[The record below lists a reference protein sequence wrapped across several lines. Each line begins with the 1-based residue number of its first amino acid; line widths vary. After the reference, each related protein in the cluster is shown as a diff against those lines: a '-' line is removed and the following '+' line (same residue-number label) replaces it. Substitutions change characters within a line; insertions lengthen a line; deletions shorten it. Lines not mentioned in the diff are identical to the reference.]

1 MFETNSA
8 NSGVVLRPLSA
19 GQLFDRAIRLYRN
32 HFLTFIGII
41 AISQIPITVA
51 NVLLSVLAPA
61 PDTSAMTREV
71 FGDSAWVGFLQ
82 MTQAAGTSSTFGS
95 LVVSILSWALSLIGA
110 AALTR
115 LAVDAYFGNPGGIL
129 DGYRRLGGGWR
140 SLLGAVFLAIV
151 VSMLLGL
158 WMFVPLVGWFTG
170 PGLIFF
176 YALVVVPFITPV
188 VVVERKKASDGLPRA
203 LELAQRRFWWF
214 IGFMLLLGLFSQ
226 VIVTGPALLLAGGV
240 SALTGETVSPMTSA
254 IIFQTINL
262 LLRLIYLPIQLTCVL
277 LIYLDVRVRSEGLDL
292 ALKAAVDEANP
303 DKTPSPLA
311 IVADAPYPNI
321 GMFPRRTDLSQY
333 FLFTLAV
340 LGIYFALVMV
350 GVMIGVL
357 FSSL

>member
-1 MFETNSA
+1 MFDITTA
-8 NSGVVLRPLSA
+8 KPGGALRPLSA

-51 NVLLSVLAPA
+51 NILLSVLAPA
-61 PDTSAMTREV
+61 PDTSAVTRDV

-82 MTQAAGTSSTFGS
+82 MTQAAGTSSTLGS
-95 LVVSILSWALSLIGA
+95 FVVSILSWALSLIGA

-115 LAVDAYFGNPGGIL
+115 MAVDAYFGNPGGIL
-129 DGYRRLGGGWR
+129 DGYRRLGGRWR
-140 SLLGAVFLAIV
+140 SLLGAVFLAGIV
-151 VSMLLGL
+151 GALLGFWTL
-158 WMFVPLVGWFTG
+158 IPLIGWFTG

-214 IGFMLLLGLFSQ
+214 IGFMLLLGIFSQ

-240 SALTGETVSPMTSA
+240 SALTGEGLSPMTSA

-262 LLRLIYLPIQLTCVL
+262 LLRLIYLPVQLTCVL
-277 LIYLDVRVRSEGLDL
+277 LIYLDVRVRTEGLDL
-292 ALKAAVDEANP
+292 ALKAAMDEENP
-303 DKTPSPLA
+303 DTAPEPLA
-311 IVADAPYPNI
+311 IVADAPYPNL
-321 GMFPRRTDLSQY
+321 GVFPRRSDLGQY
-333 FLFTLAV
+333 FLFSLAV
-340 LGIYFALVMV
+340 LGVYMAFVMV
-350 GVMIGVL
+350 VVAIGVL
-357 FSSL
+357 VGGL